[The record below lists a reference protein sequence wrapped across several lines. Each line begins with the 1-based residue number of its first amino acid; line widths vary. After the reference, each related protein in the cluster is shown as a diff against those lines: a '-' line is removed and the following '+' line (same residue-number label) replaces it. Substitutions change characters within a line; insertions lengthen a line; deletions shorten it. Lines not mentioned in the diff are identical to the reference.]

1 MIWLYIKEIYERQRE
16 KIFRHKCL
24 IWQHIIA
31 ALAFCSTPSM
41 CDIGSRRMSSRW
53 PPLTC
58 CYCHF
63 IIFSVTSF
71 FFSFSHPRPSL
82 CPCCSHSLSAGSGC
96 PGLQASQQ
104 APMTGSFNVAAISS
118 PLMSSKGG
126 AGPHPWSGES
136 EPGRGRE
143 RGREGR
149 REGGW
154 EEIQWGRGTEHQ
166 KQQWW

>member
-96 PGLQASQQ
+96 PWLQASQQ

-126 AGPHPWSGES
+126 ASPHPWSGES